1 MTTDTQKGYIQEAE
15 KKMKKYQDVLAGISK
30 FLESRYEKKN
40 KDIQAYEKTLT
51 KQFTDAEKQ
60 LTKIK
65 DAGEDEVEKVNEA
78 LGQVFDEIKS
88 SLYDF
93 SKYISVD
100 QLYKGKDELINFG
113 NEKLEEAQQL
123 LKNHPFMAA
132 GSALSIGFI
141 IGKLFGRSK

>member
-1 MTTDTQKGYIQEAE
+1 MATDTQKTYIQEAE
-15 KKMKKYQDVLAGISK
+15 KRMKKYQDVLSSITK
-30 FLESRYEKKN
+30 FMESRYEKKN
-40 KDIQAYEKTLT
+40 KDIQGYEKNIA
-51 KQFTDAEKQ
+51 KQFSDAEKK
-60 LTKIK
+60 LK
-65 DAGEDEVEKVNEA
+65 DVKEAGEEEFEKVKES
-78 LGQVFDEIKS
+78 LGQIFDEIKG

-93 SKYISVD
+93 SKYLSID
-100 QLYKGKDELINFG
+100 QLYKGKDELISFG